1 MMHFKKNKNSAI
13 SDLITDKLTIVLEQD
28 VKDKRKDILSFFDSV
43 DTANF
48 YAIMGRKNSMLPF
61 LTVEDNILL
70 GMSKKQQKEFLLEL
84 DDAILTFRLDPKCL
98 KQISSSL
105 SDYDQMIFQIIRAL
119 ILKQNIIIFDT
130 YNSKNDTSVFL
141 LNLMPILK
149 SYTKL
154 NQATALIVTPNVE
167 LAKSNYYDQC
177 VLLDHLYHLN

>member
-1 MMHFKKNKNSAI
+1 MIHLKKNQDSVI
-13 SDLITDKLTIVLEQD
+13 SNLISDKLTIVLEQN
-28 VKDKRKDILSFFDSV
+28 VTDKRKDILSFFDSINA
-43 DTANF
+43 TNY
-48 YAIMGRKNSMLPF
+48 YAIMGRKNNMLPF

-84 DDAILTFRLDPKCL
+84 DEAIMTFRLDPKSL

-130 YNSKNDTSVFL
+130 YNSENDTTNFL

-149 SYTKL
+149 SFTKL
-154 NQATALIVTPNVE
+154 NQATAIIVTPNLD
-167 LAKSNYYDQC
+167 LAESNYYDQC
-177 VLLDHLYHLN
+177 ILLDHLYSLK